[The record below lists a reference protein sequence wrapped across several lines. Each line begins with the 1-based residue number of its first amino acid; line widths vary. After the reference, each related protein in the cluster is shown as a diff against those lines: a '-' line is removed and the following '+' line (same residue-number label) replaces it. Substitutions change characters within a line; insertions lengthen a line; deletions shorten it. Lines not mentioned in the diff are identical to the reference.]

1 MKVSMGVK
9 KYYFAILSLVFLIDT
24 PIFAGGLDLTLLYGS
39 RYVGLGGQQIAVVDD
54 AYSSFYNPAGLMGVK
69 NFDLAIDSS
78 TLFTQNGAPIGGAN
92 QQKTGELNLGPLFF
106 LGSAYRLTDRVVIG
120 LGVYPTALQG
130 GKFSNVTYSDDITN
144 KEWSNKLV
152 RIEIAPSVALK
163 LYGPLSIG
171 MSYRLGYTRLEN
183 QSGIFSVANID
194 STMSAW
200 DGKGFKIGTSLK
212 DLDGFSAALTWRFR
226 QTMNLKGSTTQTV
239 DLDALSLG
247 TGAASSVIPTSMRV
261 NIPAQLQFGLA
272 YQWIPNK
279 FLTAFAYEYTANQ
292 VIKSMQLVDRTGVNS
307 FQDVPLKYRDGH
319 TFHLGA
325 EYVFDMAS
333 DRKLRTDVGFAV
345 DRAVTKS
352 EYPNPILPPDADY
365 YGYAL
370 AARYEME
377 RNQFGL
383 AFNYGQYSS
392 KSSTINSSVPAGTV
406 FPGEYS
412 LLSFMIVADYQYH
425 F

>member
-1 MKVSMGVK
+1 
-9 KYYFAILSLVFLIDT
+9 
-24 PIFAGGLDLTLLYGS
+24 
-39 RYVGLGGQQIAVVDD
+39 
-54 AYSSFYNPAGLMGVK
+54 
-69 NFDLAIDSS
+69 
-78 TLFTQNGAPIGGAN
+78 
-92 QQKTGELNLGPLFF
+92 
-106 LGSAYRLTDRVVIG
+106 
-120 LGVYPTALQG
+120 
-130 GKFSNVTYSDDITN
+130 
-144 KEWSNKLV
+144 
-152 RIEIAPSVALK
+152 
-163 LYGPLSIG
+163 
-171 MSYRLGYTRLEN
+171 
-183 QSGIFSVANID
+183 
-194 STMSAW
+194 
-200 DGKGFKIGTSLK
+200 
-212 DLDGFSAALTWRFR
+212 
-226 QTMNLKGSTTQTV
+226 MNLNGSSTQTV

-247 TGAASSVIPTSMRV
+247 TGAASSVVPTSMKT
-261 NIPAQLQFGLA
+261 NIPAQLQFGIA

-292 VIKSMQLVDRTGVNS
+292 VIKSMKLVDRTGVNIFS
-307 FQDVPLKYRDGH
+307 EVPLKYRDGH

-325 EYVFDMAS
+325 EYVFDLAS
-333 DRKLRTDVGFAV
+333 ERKIRTDAGFAF

-377 RNQFGL
+377 HNQFGL

-392 KSSTINSSVPAGTV
+392 KTTTVNSSVPAGTV